1 MSTKTVTLPLEEYES
16 LLSKIDL
23 LEKSYAKS
31 IWVDILS
38 SNNPIYM
45 VYSSKED
52 LDSSLK
58 TTIELLSNNVSVLHD
73 EKREYKRLLQKL
85 ESSKKIFGYKIVKS

>member
-38 SNNPIYM
+38 SNSPICM
-45 VYSSKED
+45 VYSSKEE

-58 TTIELLSNNVSVLHD
+58 KTIELLSNEVSVLRD
-73 EKREYKRLLQKL
+73 EKRELLKKL
-85 ESSKKIFGYKIVKS
+85 ESAKKIFGYKIVKS

>member
-31 IWVDILS
+31 LWVDIMS
-38 SNNPIYM
+38 SYKPIYM
-45 VYSSKED
+45 VYSSKEE

-58 TTIELLSNNVSVLHD
+58 ATIERLSNEVSVLHD

-85 ESSKKIFGYKIVKS
+85 ESAKKIFGYKIVKS